1 MPGWLVGGKLQALS
15 ERIRATLLVALLVLV
30 TPFGVAHAGKRSP
43 RQAPFLVLVSID
55 GLKPEAVL
63 EAHSHGLKVPNL
75 RALVADGIYA
85 TGVRGVLPTLTYP
98 SHMTLITG
106 ASPDRHGIYSNRT
119 FDPLRRNDNGW
130 YWYAEDIHAE
140 TLWDA
145 AAAAHLTT
153 ASVYWPTSVGAN
165 IRYNLPQI
173 WRSGTD
179 DDLKLQRALGTPG
192 LERQL
197 SATLGRYP
205 GGMEE
210 SVAEDEIRARFALRL
225 IETRHP
231 DFISVYL
238 TGLDTEEHRSG
249 PFSAASNA
257 TLERL
262 DVLVGDLRRAAE
274 REAPGRATLCVVSDH
289 GFANVAHDVNLT
301 SAFVSA
307 GLIDVDSAGKI
318 TAWKASPWDSGGVT
332 AIMLADPRDDA
343 IRAQVGALLRRLA
356 SDPENGIDRVFQHAE
371 VAARH
376 GYPDAAF
383 LVAFKPG
390 FEFGPLLS
398 GDLVTKPT
406 NLGMHGYLPEQPDM
420 RSAFFMI
427 GPHVPS
433 ARSVG
438 EIDMRQIAPTLAR
451 VLHVTLRDAEM
462 EPLALGN

>member
-1 MPGWLVGGKLQALS
+1 MMRHGPMRAY
-15 ERIRATLLVALLVLV
+15 RFATLLTTILSVTMPFGISSAGPRGQHQ
-30 TPFGVAHAGKRSP
+30 TPF
-43 RQAPFLVLVSID
+43 LILVSID
-55 GLKPEAVL
+55 GLKPEAIL
-63 EAHSHGLKVPNL
+63 EAQSHGLKVPNL
-75 RALVADGIYA
+75 RALMADGIYA

-130 YWYAEDIHAE
+130 YWYAEDARAE

-145 AAAAHLTT
+145 AAAAHLSS

-192 LERQL
+192 LEREL

-210 SVAEDEIRARFALRL
+210 SVAEDEIRARFAQRL

-231 DFISVYL
+231 DFITVYL
-238 TGLDTEEHRSG
+238 AGLDSEEHLSG

-274 REAPGRATLCVVSDH
+274 REASGRATLCVVSDH
-289 GFANVAHDVNLT
+289 GFAAVAHDVNLPT
-301 SAFVSA
+301 AFVTA
-307 GLIDVDSAGKI
+307 GLISVDATGKI
-318 TAWKASPWDSGGVT
+318 TAWKASPWDRGGVS
-332 AIMLADPRDDA
+332 AIMLADPHDDA
-343 IRAQVGALLRRLA
+343 VRAQVGALLKQLA
-356 SDPENGIDRVFQHAE
+356 SDPENGIDRVLEHAE
-371 VAARH
+371 IAAGH

-390 FEFGPLLS
+390 FEFGSSLS
-398 GDLVTKPT
+398 GDLVTKPS
-406 NLGMHGYLPEQPDM
+406 NLGMHGYLPEQPEM

-427 GPHVPS
+427 GPHVP
-433 ARSVG
+433 AGRSVG

-451 VLHVTLRDAEM
+451 VLHLTLRDAEM
-462 EPLALGN
+462 EPLALGD